1 MGIYG
6 DTKTAKDRLPKGILS
21 KALDKFKS
29 KHAKHEAKESKATD
43 KKESAALSRKGI
55 LKSIKENA

>member
-6 DTKTAKDRLPKGILS
+6 DTKTAKDRLPKGILG

-29 KHAKHEAKESKATD
+29 KHAKHE
-43 KKESAALSRKGI
+43 KKETKAQEKAEHSK
-55 LKSIKENA
+55 